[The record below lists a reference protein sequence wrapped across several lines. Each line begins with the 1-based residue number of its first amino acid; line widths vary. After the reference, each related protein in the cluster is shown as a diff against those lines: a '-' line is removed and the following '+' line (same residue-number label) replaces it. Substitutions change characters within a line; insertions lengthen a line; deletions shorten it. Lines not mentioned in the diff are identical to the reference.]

1 MNEKEVFQKLL
12 SSLCAGIEQ
21 PAYKGDG
28 RPALPLSDVIFSGA
42 LKVYTL
48 FSSDRV
54 TSDVRSAQRDG
65 LIEVVPHPNTILR
78 VLRMP
83 ETVPVLKRL
92 VEESAMPLRMI
103 EVDFAADG
111 TGIGTKNYVRWFDTK
126 HGKERREK
134 VWLKLHIMVG
144 VKTLVITG
152 VEVTPGNKNDSPE
165 LPSLIAQTARN
176 FNMREVSADLGY
188 YGKKNLHAIVNAG
201 AAPYIPF
208 KPTSRPDRKDQLWTR
223 NLAYFVANQPEWM
236 AHYHKRSLSESLFS
250 SVKRVLGSTVKAKSF
265 DGQVSEVYL
274 KVLAHNLRM
283 LVHAMYELGIDPT
296 FWNDGPVLPPSLPP
310 SNENGGHR

>member
-1 MNEKEVFQKLL
+1 M
-12 SSLCAGIEQ
+12 
-21 PAYKGDG
+21 
-28 RPALPLSDVIFSGA
+28 
-42 LKVYTL
+42 
-48 FSSDRV
+48 
-54 TSDVRSAQRDG
+54 
-65 LIEVVPHPNTILR
+65 
-78 VLRMP
+78 
-83 ETVPVLKRL
+83 
-92 VEESAMPLRMI
+92 
-103 EVDFAADG
+103 
-111 TGIGTKNYVRWFDTK
+111 
-126 HGKERREK
+126 
-134 VWLKLHIMVG
+134 MVG

-165 LPSLIAQTARN
+165 LPSLIAQTAKN
-176 FNMREVSADLGY
+176 FDMREVSADLGY

-201 AAPYIPF
+201 ALPYIPF

-283 LVHAMYELGIDPT
+283 LVHAMYELGIDPK
-296 FWNDGPVLPPSLPP
+296 FWNDGPVFPPSLPP
-310 SNENGGHR
+310 SNENGSPR